1 MKKGVIYYT
10 RVREEYAGEHLDHMI
25 PEQRGNTASHFF
37 PGVRRS
43 IIMSVIQEIT

>member
-25 PEQRGNTASHFF
+25 AEKLLAKPTTPST
-37 PGVRRS
+37 
-43 IIMSVIQEIT
+43 IDK